1 MSKPRKP
8 SVRAAVDVDL
18 VATGTATSVD
28 VTAVPRFDAA
38 PIPGARPAPAALT
51 APDLGPFVLDG
62 AIDTAPIYA
71 AAEASGLQ
79 VSALAAH
86 AGLVVVTCARV
97 PPFAG
102 VTVAEVAAK
111 IRAYNCKHC
120 GTGGGHT
127 PNCGR

>member
-8 SVRAAVDVDL
+8 SVRAVVDVEL

-28 VTAVPRFDAA
+28 VTAVPRFD
-38 PIPGARPAPAALT
+38 
-51 APDLGPFVLDG
+51 

-86 AGLVVVTCARV
+86 DGLVVVTCARV